1 MIEEKKP
8 KILLAEDDES
18 VREYIARLLTKNGY
32 DVTEAVDGKEAIA
45 LYEKPKLAFD
55 AIVSDLLMPAVDG
68 KKLAEYNF
76 ENRILPFIVCTA
88 VADAKTAME
97 LLKFGVHDYVVK
109 PIERKHFLAVVK
121 NAISRH
127 TTLISIGLMLPHDG
141 NVGEISILSRTGELQ
156 KAIGWIKEKVAKA
169 LGKGE
174 TGKFINFVT
183 EFLLN
188 AHEHGNLNI
197 GREEKAALLEE
208 EKFDI
213 EVKNREAESNKK
225 IRVAVSVLKD
235 EVAVKISDDGDGFD
249 YDKQLDM
256 TEDDLLAMLTMPSG
270 RGVYMAS
277 RYFNTIQYSD
287 GGATVLATKSIVS
300 AANEPPAHL

>member
-18 VREYIARLLTKNGY
+18 VREYIKRLLTKNGY
-32 DVTEAVDGKEAIA
+32 DVAEAVDGKEAIA
-45 LYEKPKLAFD
+45 LYEKRELVFD

-68 KKLAEYNF
+68 RKLAQYNF

-88 VADAKTAME
+88 VADAKTALE

-127 TTLISIGLMLPHDG
+127 TSQVGTGQLSPYDG
-141 NVGEISILSRTGELQ
+141 NVVEISLLSRTGELQ
-156 KAIGWIKEKVAKA
+156 RAIGWIKGKVGGA

-174 TGKFINFVT
+174 TGKFINFVS

-188 AHEHGNLNI
+188 AHEHGNLGI

-225 IRVAVSVLKD
+225 IGVAVSVLKD
-235 EVAVKISDDGDGFD
+235 EVAVKISDDGAGFD
-249 YDKQLDM
+249 YDKQLAMSD
-256 TEDDLLAMLTMPSG
+256 DDLLAMLTMPSG
-270 RGVYMAS
+270 RGVYMGS
-277 RYFNTIQYSD
+277 RYFDRVQYSD
-287 GGATVLATKSIVS
+287 GGSTVLVTKSIVP
-300 AANEPPAHL
+300 ATAEPLAHL

>member
-1 MIEEKKP
+1 MTVKEKP

-18 VREYIARLLTKNGY
+18 VREYIARLLAKNGY
-32 DVTEAVDGKEAIA
+32 DVTEAVDGREAIA
-45 LYEKPKLAFD
+45 LYESPEPVFD
-55 AIVSDLLMPAVDG
+55 AIVSDLLMPTVDG

-88 VADAKTAME
+88 VADSKTALE

-121 NAISRH
+121 NAIYRH
-127 TTLISIGLMLPHDG
+127 TTMISTDLMSPYDG
-141 NVGEISILSRTGELQ
+141 NVGEISILSRTGELR
-156 KAIGWIKEKVAKA
+156 KATGWIREKIAGA

-174 TGKFINFVT
+174 TGKFINFIS

-188 AHEHGNLNI
+188 AHEHGNMKI

-213 EVKNREAESNKK
+213 EVKNREAESDKR
-225 IRVAVSVLKD
+225 IHVAASVLKD

-249 YDKQLDM
+249 YDKQLNM
-256 TEDDLLAMLTMPSG
+256 SEDDLLAMLTMPSG
-270 RGVYMAS
+270 RGVYMSS
-277 RYFNTIQYSD
+277 RYFDSIQYSD
-287 GGATVLATKSIVS
+287 GGATVVVTKSIVS
-300 AANEPPAHL
+300 AAAEPLAHL

>member
-1 MIEEKKP
+1 MVEEKKL

-18 VREYIARLLTKNGY
+18 VREYIARLLAKNGY
-32 DVTEAVDGKEAIA
+32 DVAEAVDGKEAIA
-45 LYEKPKLAFD
+45 LYEKPGLAFD

-68 KKLAEYNF
+68 RKLAEYNF

-88 VADAKTAME
+88 VAEAKTALD

-127 TTLISIGLMLPHDG
+127 TAMISIGLMSPYDG

-156 KAIGWIKEKVAKA
+156 KVTGWIKEKVAGA
-169 LGKGE
+169 LGKGG
-174 TGKFINFVT
+174 TAKFINFVT

-188 AHEHGNLNI
+188 AHEHGNLGI

-213 EVKNREAESNKK
+213 EVKNREAESNKR
-225 IRVAVSVLKD
+225 IGVAVSVLKD
-235 EVAVKISDDGDGFD
+235 EVAVKISDDGHGFD
-249 YDKQLDM
+249 YDKQLAM
-256 TEDDLLAMLTMPSG
+256 SEDDLLAMLTMPSG
-270 RGVYMAS
+270 RGVYMGS
-277 RYFNTIQYSD
+277 RYFDRVQYSD
-287 GGATVLATKSIVS
+287 GGASVLVTKSIVS
-300 AANEPPAHL
+300 ATAEPLAHF